1 MRVGRRDDRS
11 RSVRVLALRLVTF
24 RPDVLAGAGAGGAGS
39 VDYRLA
45 RRSVLAEFRRGR
57 LSQTDVCDAHPELV
71 RAARE
76 YSRPTDEVCPI
87 CEDERLTL
95 VTYVF
100 GPRLPAHGR
109 CVASLEELRRF
120 TAEARRSKATFTCYV
135 VEVCPGC
142 SWNHLARVFP
152 LADSAREAR

>member
-1 MRVGRRDDRS
+1 M
-11 RSVRVLALRLVTF
+11 TF
-24 RPDVLAGAGAGGAGS
+24 RPDVLAGGGAGGAGL

-57 LSQTDVCDAHPELV
+57 LSQTEVCDAHPELV

-76 YSRPTDEVCPI
+76 YSRPTEEICPI
-87 CEDERLTL
+87 CEDECLAL

-109 CVASLEELRRF
+109 CVGSLEELRRF
-120 TAEARRSKATFTCYV
+120 TAEARRSSGTFTCYV

-142 SWNHLARVFP
+142 SWNYLARVFP
-152 LADSAREAR
+152 LADADRGAR